1 MRRED
6 KEQGDVWF
14 RSDYWHLTDFF
25 MNSMFVSV
33 FHLNSQWRKSES
45 LTAKIKRCGQTA
57 AGQTMWVTSV
67 QTNTRSA
74 WNKMLWF
81 DFILKFPHSVLH
93 QRTDGVWA
101 LSYPETGRRDRT
113 QVSSRIHTFTCQSK
127 WWHMMDFYCFYIK
140 LTNFRGQMCTLNIL
154 T

>member
-14 RSDYWHLTDFF
+14 VSDYWHLTDSF
-25 MNSMFVSV
+25 MNSLFVSV
-33 FHLNSQWRKSES
+33 FLLNSQWRKSES
-45 LTAKIKRCGQTA
+45 LTAKIKRCRQTA
-57 AGQTMWVTSV
+57 AGQTMWVRPTHALPGI
-67 QTNTRSA
+67 RCCD
-74 WNKMLWF
+74 L

-113 QVSSRIHTFTCQSK
+113 QVSSRIHTFTLQSK
-127 WWHMMDFYCFYIK
+127 WRYMIDFYCFYIK
-140 LTNFRGQMCTLNIL
+140 PTNFWGQMCTLNIL